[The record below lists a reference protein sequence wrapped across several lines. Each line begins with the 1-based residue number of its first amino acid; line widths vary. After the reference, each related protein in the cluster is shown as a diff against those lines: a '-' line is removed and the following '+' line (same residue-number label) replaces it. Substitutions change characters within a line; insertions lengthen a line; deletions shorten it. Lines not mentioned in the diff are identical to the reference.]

1 MSAYC
6 TLTDLRQF
14 SGITSEDN
22 EQQLYIDAAT
32 DIINSYIGYDIH
44 KATHEDYVNGTGKK
58 IIFLKSANITEITQI
73 KIDDAEITDT
83 FKIIGSMLVAQNTTF
98 SIGIKN
104 VYVKY
109 TAGFED
115 AYIPCIFKLVNVE
128 IAALIESLSG
138 DNIGITS
145 KSFDAS
151 GTRTFIQNV
160 NYDKYLQNLS
170 CYKLV

>member
-1 MSAYC
+1 MTAYC
-6 TLTDLRQF
+6 TLDDLRQF
-14 SGITSEDN
+14 SGINSEDA
-22 EQQLYIDAAT
+22 EQQLYINAAA

-44 KATHEDYVNGTGKK
+44 KSSREDYVNGTGKK
-58 IIFLKSANITEITQI
+58 ILFVKSSNVTEITQV
-73 KIDDAEITDT
+73 KIDDTEITDT
-83 FKIIGSMLVAQNTTF
+83 FKIIGSMIVTKNTTF
-98 SIGIKN
+98 PIGIKN
-104 VYVKY
+104 VYIKY

-115 AYIPCIFKLVNVE
+115 TDIPYIFKLVNIE

-138 DNIGITS
+138 GNIGITS

-151 GTRTFIQNV
+151 GTRTFLQNV